1 VLLRQPSWRQVHSL
15 ASWSGAAVTMLNAL
29 AIARELLKR
38 VPTTLTFHPAKST
51 NVGAAKPIAL
61 TYVQGVTVL
70 GVHTTAIR
78 RFSSGMTLNYL
89 WSLFDRKCQRE
100 APTERF

>member
-1 VLLRQPSWRQVHSL
+1 
-15 ASWSGAAVTMLNAL
+15 VTMLNAS
-29 AIARELLKR
+29 AIARVLLKS
-38 VPTTLTFHPAKST
+38 VTPTLRFHPAKRS
-51 NVGAAKPIAL
+51 NVGTAKPIAL
-61 TYVQGVTVL
+61 TCVQEVNVL